1 MESVSWFY
9 CVFFGGFGL
18 GLQFSPSLTLSLFF
32 VGWDKQEEEA
42 ERRRKQVCNLTHKH
56 QSPRSIC
63 HDMLLRVLT
72 SFVLVFVKYFGIAW
86 MSSLL
91 RTWPARWLNPDH
103 EMTKD
108 FSSHLNLVCLVGPI
122 LIQLP

>member
-1 MESVSWFY
+1 MVLL
-9 CVFFGGFGL
+9 CILVGLDLVF
-18 GLQFSPSLTLSLFF
+18 QFSPSLTLSLFF

-63 HDMLLRVLT
+63 HDMLLGVLT
-72 SFVLVFVKYFGIAW
+72 SFLLVFVKYVGIAW

-91 RTWPARWLNPDH
+91 RTWRARWLNPDH
-103 EMTKD
+103 ETTKR
-108 FSSHLNLVCLVGPI
+108 FLI
-122 LIQLP
+122 LISTWSVLLGLY